1 MSKTY
6 LSYDPD
12 QQLLLPAALQE
23 WLPPDHLAYFISDV
37 VDQLDLSAITARYE
51 EERRGGP
58 PYHPR
63 MMVKVLLYGYCTG
76 VASSRRIAQRL
87 HEDIA
92 FRVLAANNT
101 PDFRTISYFR
111 KDHLEAL
118 ADLFLQVLELC
129 KQAGLVK
136 LGHVALD
143 GTKVRANAS
152 KHKAMSYGRMKEKEG
167 QLSAEVAGL
176 LRRAGEVDDDEDRR
190 YGKDKRGDELPE
202 ELAFRGSRLREIRE
216 AKAALEAGA
225 LAEAEQADREGGNH
239 PGVPD
244 YKAQRNFTDRDSR
257 ILPGP
262 GRQDFQQSYNCQ
274 AVVDS
279 THQVIVAARATN
291 ATSDKQQAV
300 ALVEETTGNVGAVPR
315 EVSADAGYYSVKA
328 VEELYA
334 LGANPFIAPEKTRHG
349 RVLEPAPRGRIPKGL
364 SVRDRMRRKL
374 RTKRGR
380 ERYALRMETVEPVV
394 GQIKQGRGFRQFL
407 LRGLAKVN
415 REWLLIC
422 AGHNLLKLF
431 RFGAGMSG
439 NVRGKGA
446 TGNNKESCQAIGSGV
461 FERRPG
467 YVHPHHAGFV
477 ATGESWPINRVS
489 WSILRQAPSRSIPTD
504 SHRVRSRTELHPAHR
519 GLQVT
524 GCTHQG
530 HNHEPALSGRS
541 VRPHGPGVPAWR
553 RQRALGL
560 GQGRQHRRL
569 GPTFPVL
576 DLIRALDGL
585 PRAPSDQDSGTVQAD
600 SRQRRGGV
608 LRPPGDRW
616 TDNRCSFD
624 HDCGVLWLRHGPAG
638 NVPADGIRSGNCGVS
653 GRHHRPV
660 GVGAGEHE
668 DAGHAELVASL
679 RAELATPD
687 QLRAH
692 RRAGRSDVR

>member
-6 LSYDPD
+6 LPYDPD
-12 QQLLLPAALQE
+12 QQLLPPAALQE

-101 PDFRTISYFR
+101 PDFRTISDFR
-111 KDHLEAL
+111 KFHLEAL

-167 QLSAEVAGL
+167 QLSAEVAEL
-176 LRRAGEVDDDEDRR
+176 FWRA
-190 YGKDKRGDELPE
+190 
-202 ELAFRGSRLREIRE
+202 
-216 AKAALEAGA
+216 
-225 LAEAEQADREGGNH
+225 
-239 PGVPD
+239 
-244 YKAQRNFTDRDSR
+244 
-257 ILPGP
+257 
-262 GRQDFQQSYNCQ
+262 
-274 AVVDS
+274 
-279 THQVIVAARATN
+279 
-291 ATSDKQQAV
+291 
-300 ALVEETTGNVGAVPR
+300 R

-334 LGANPFIAPEKTRHG
+334 LGANPFIAPEKTRPG

-380 ERYALRMETVEPVV
+380 ERYALRMETVEPVF
-394 GQIKQGRGFRQFL
+394 GQIRQGRGFRQFL

-446 TGNNKESCQAIGSGV
+446 TGNNKESCQAMGSGV
-461 FERRPG
+461 FETRPG

-489 WSILRQAPSRSIPTD
+489 WSILRQAP
-504 SHRVRSRTELHPAHR
+504 RVIYLPRP
-519 GLQVT
+519 GFVT
-524 GCTHQG
+524 RP
-530 HNHEPALSGRS
+530 PALPISRDGSGCPTPRWSGATECRTVGRRRS
-541 VRPHGPGVPAWR
+541 ASCCHSERVLPGK
-553 RQRALGL
+553 
-560 GQGRQHRRL
+560 
-569 GPTFPVL
+569 
-576 DLIRALDGL
+576 
-585 PRAPSDQDSGTVQAD
+585 
-600 SRQRRGGV
+600 
-608 LRPPGDRW
+608 GDR
-616 TDNRCSFD
+616 R
-624 HDCGVLWLRHGPAG
+624 
-638 NVPADGIRSGNCGVS
+638 I
-653 GRHHRPV
+653 
-660 GVGAGEHE
+660 
-668 DAGHAELVASL
+668 
-679 RAELATPD
+679 
-687 QLRAH
+687 
-692 RRAGRSDVR
+692 